1 MTLKTSL
8 VFVVACAAVLLA
20 VPAAWGDN
28 WGADTRDQAVSHAR
42 PDDRAG
48 PLGIG
53 AVTVPRRVVAPR
65 LDAPTGRPDDRG
77 GVRGP
82 GASTASLP
90 STAAAS
96 VQSTFQWDDAAL
108 GAGAVL
114 GLLLFGGA
122 VGLTIRRFGRVILS

>member
-1 MTLKTSL
+1 MTLKSS
-8 VFVVACAAVLLA
+8 FVAAIACAALGLA

-28 WGADTRDQAVSHAR
+28 WGADRKDQAVSQVR

-48 PLGIG
+48 PLGAG
-53 AVTVPRRVVAPR
+53 AMTLPERVAARTVDSAP
-65 LDAPTGRPDDRG
+65 GRPDDRG
-77 GVRGP
+77 GMRGP
-82 GASTASLP
+82 GAIPASLQ

-96 VQSTFQWDDAAL
+96 VESTFQWDDAAL

-122 VGLTIRRFGRVILS
+122 VGLTIRHRGRVILS